1 MVKKVCRNQSKSIK
15 FVTSG
20 TGHVDGIKNEQTI
33 THQLLIRIKQNSS
46 DRKSCETADAKNL
59 VVKVT
64 HLVPGP
70 F

>member
-1 MVKKVCRNQSKSIK
+1 MLIGCR
-15 FVTSG
+15 
-20 TGHVDGIKNEQTI
+20 NEQTI
-33 THQLLIRIKQNSS
+33 THQLLIGINQNFS
-46 DRKSCETADAKNL
+46 DRKWSCSTADAKTF